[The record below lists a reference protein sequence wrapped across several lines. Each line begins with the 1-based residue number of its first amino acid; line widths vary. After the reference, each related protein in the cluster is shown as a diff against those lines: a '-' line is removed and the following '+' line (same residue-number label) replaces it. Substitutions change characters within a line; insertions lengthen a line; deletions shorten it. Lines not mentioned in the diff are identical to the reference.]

1 MTYVV
6 CLVLIGG
13 LNLCNPRFR
22 GYLKHFFMTFG
33 ERITLIRKQLKWS
46 QEDLAKKVG
55 TSAPI
60 IGRYER
66 DEIKPSIEV
75 AAKMAELLNVSLD
88 YLVGK
93 TDVLL
98 DNKVMNRITEIQKL
112 SPDEQK
118 TVFSLLDAF
127 LRDTK
132 TRKAYAS

>member
-1 MTYVV
+1 MPV
-6 CLVLIGG
+6 
-13 LNLCNPRFR
+13 R
-22 GYLKHFFMTFG
+22 
-33 ERITLIRKQLKWS
+33 ERITLTRKQLKWS

-66 DEIKPSIEV
+66 DEIKPWSEV

-88 YLVGK
+88 HPVGK

-98 DNKVMNRITEIQKL
+98 DNKIMNRITEIQKL

-118 TVFSLLDAF
+118 TVVLPA
-127 LRDTK
+127 
-132 TRKAYAS
+132 

>member
-1 MTYVV
+1 
-6 CLVLIGG
+6 
-13 LNLCNPRFR
+13 
-22 GYLKHFFMTFG
+22 MTFG

>member
-1 MTYVV
+1 
-6 CLVLIGG
+6 
-13 LNLCNPRFR
+13 
-22 GYLKHFFMTFG
+22 MTFG

-98 DNKVMNRITEIQKL
+98 DNKIMNRITEIQKL